1 MTDWA
6 PSATL
11 AVLQTRA
18 RILARIR
25 AFFHDRGVM
34 EVETPLLS
42 RAGATDPHIES
53 FTTRYEGPGAPGGC
67 TLYLH
72 TSPEFPMKRLL
83 AAGSGPIYQLCH
95 VFRQGE
101 AGRRHNPEF
110 TLLEWYRPGFDDH
123 ALMDEVEALAREVLG
138 ETRALGPTERL
149 SYREAFE
156 RHAGIDP
163 LRAGEAE
170 LVAACERLGVPVV
183 PGLEGCDAWLDL
195 LLTHVVEPQLGRG
208 RLCFLHDYPAS
219 QAALARLR
227 SDARGDTVAARFELY
242 CEGVELANGYHELLD
257 ADEQARRFAADRA
270 TRARNGL
277 PDVPADESLI
287 AALRHGLPDCAGVA
301 LGVDRL
307 IMLAVGAASI
317 EEVMAFP
324 LERA

>member
-1 MTDWA
+1 
-6 PSATL
+6 
-11 AVLQTRA
+11 
-18 RILARIR
+18 
-25 AFFHDRGVM
+25 M

-42 RAGATDPHIES
+42 TAGATDPHLES
-53 FTTRYEGPGAPGGC
+53 FTTRYQGPGAPGGC

-110 TLLEWYRPGFDDH
+110 TMLEWYRPGFDDH
-123 ALMDEVEALAREVLG
+123 ALMDEVEALARQVLG
-138 ETRALGPTERL
+138 ESRTLGETERL
-149 SYREAFE
+149 SYRAAFA

-163 LRAGEAE
+163 HRTDEAE
-170 LVAACERLGVPVV
+170 LRRTCARLGVPPV
-183 PGLEGCDAWLDL
+183 PGLEGREAWLDL
-195 LLTHVVEPQLGRG
+195 LLTHVVEPQLGYG
-208 RLCFLHDYPAS
+208 RLCFVYEYPAS

-227 SDARGDTVAARFELY
+227 TDRHGDTVAARFELY
-242 CEGVELANGYHELLD
+242 YAGVELANGYHELID

-277 PDVPADESLI
+277 PDVPADENLI
-287 AALRHGLPDCAGVA
+287 AALRQGLPDCAGVA

-307 IMLAVGAASI
+307 VMLAVGAATI
-317 EEVMAFP
+317 DEVITFP
-324 LERA
+324 LART

>member
-1 MTDWA
+1 MADWA

-25 AFFHDRGVM
+25 AFFHERGVM
-34 EVETPLLS
+34 EVETPLMS

-53 FTTRYEGPGAPGGC
+53 FTTRYQGPGAPGGC

-83 AAGSGPIYQLCH
+83 AAGSGPTYQLCH

-123 ALMDEVEALAREVLG
+123 ALMDEVEALARQVLG
-138 ETRALGPTERL
+138 ETRVLGPTERL
-149 SYREAFE
+149 GYREAFE

-163 LRAGEAE
+163 LRIGEAE
-170 LVAACERLGVPVV
+170 LVAACERLGVPAV
-183 PGLEGCDAWLDL
+183 PGLKGRDAWLDL

-208 RLCFLHDYPAS
+208 HLCFLHDYPAS

-227 SDARGDTVAARFELY
+227 NDAHGDAVAARFELY

-277 PDVPADESLI
+277 PDVPADENLI

-317 EEVMAFP
+317 EEVIAFP